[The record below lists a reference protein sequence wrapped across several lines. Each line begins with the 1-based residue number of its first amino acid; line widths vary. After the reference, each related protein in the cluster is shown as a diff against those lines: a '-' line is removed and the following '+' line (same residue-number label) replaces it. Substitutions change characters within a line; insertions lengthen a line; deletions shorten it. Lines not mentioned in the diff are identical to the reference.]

1 MNASAAMDLGSPQ
14 TGPKNSDRLASLSK
28 DHSSIVRR
36 DPQRPCEIFRFCWK
50 QQEARIFSKI
60 FLLSSK
66 KYEEG
71 KINHWNL
78 CAKMSLSDS

>member
-1 MNASAAMDLGSPQ
+1 MLLLQWIWAARKQALKTATDSPLYQ
-14 TGPKNSDRLASLSK
+14 K